1 MKKVYFPQ
9 HGGINTE
16 QNLVQDLVDEQIK
29 LFGSDVFYI
38 PRVHLKDKSLG
49 EIVQSEFNQSY
60 MIEMFLV
67 NVEGFGAGAE
77 FVSKFGLR
85 ITDEI
90 TFVVSRRRWEQSA
103 NPALNLAVDGRPN
116 EGDLIYF
123 PMTEDL
129 YEIKYV
135 ERENPF
141 FQLGKQY
148 FYTLTAELYEQGAD
162 KFDTGIDE
170 VDDIEREFSNITTLN
185 LTPST
190 RVQATGTVTVN
201 AGGEITG
208 ATITTAGTGYSLPP
222 SVTINGGV
230 NSSGG
235 IIETTIADGGVVTL
249 SVINGGTGY
258 ESDTT
263 HADFPTIT
271 IDAPPLDVQFIPDEH
286 VVIGGFVQ
294 QGGGRSW
301 SSANN
306 VVTVTA
312 LGSFDPNFATTTQ
325 KKYFYWKFE
334 DKRICYVY
342 TYNGTDPTTVAGHFY
357 YDAANVQYVINTYT
371 ETTTSGSQATMYD
384 LDSATVAEVADWN
397 GVTYT
402 LEVMN
407 RTGNFIDGDTIRGV
421 ESNALYTLG
430 DFSTI
435 DNEST
440 EWDQNAAIED
450 GADELIDWGETN
462 PFGEFGNY
470 TGSF

>member
-9 HGGINTE
+9 HGGVATE

-38 PRVHLKDKSLG
+38 PRVHLKDKTLG
-49 EIVQSEFNQSY
+49 EVIQSEFNQSY

-90 TFVVSRRRWEQSA
+90 SFVVSRRRWEQSA

-123 PMTEDL
+123 PLTEDL

-148 FYTLTAELYEQGAD
+148 FYQLTAEIYEQGAD
-162 KFDTGIDE
+162 KFDTGIDDI
-170 VDDIEREFSNITTLN
+170 DDVEREFSNITTLN
-185 LTPST
+185 VGLTT
-190 RVQATGTVTVN
+190 RETATGTVVVDTNGNIVS
-201 AGGEITG
+201 
-208 ATITTAGTGYSLPP
+208 ATLTSGGTGYNKAP
-222 SVTINGGV
+222 SVTV
-230 NSSGG
+230 NPSGNASGG
-235 IIETTIADGGVVTL
+235 YITTSISDGGVVSL
-249 SVINGGTGY
+249 LVEQGGTGY
-258 ESDTT
+258 DPNNP
-263 HADFPTIT
+263 PTIT
-271 IDAPPLDVQFIPDEH
+271 IDTPPEAVQFISDEH
-286 VVIGGFVQ
+286 VVIGGFTQ
-294 QGGGRSW
+294 QGGGRTW
-301 SSANN
+301 TSSNK
-306 VVTVTA
+306 VITVTA
-312 LGSFDPNFATTTQ
+312 IGGFDPTFATTTQ

-334 DKRICYVY
+334 DKRISYVY
-342 TYNGTDPTTVAGHFY
+342 TFNGTTATTTPGFFY
-357 YDAANVQYVINTYT
+357 YDSANVKYIINAWE
-371 ETTTSGSQATMYD
+371 ETTTSGGQAIMYD
-384 LDSATVAEVADWN
+384 LISSTIAEVADWN
-397 GVTYT
+397 GVTNT

-407 RTGNFIDGDTIRGV
+407 RTGNFIDGDMIRGV
-421 ESNALYTLG
+421 ESNAIYTLG

-440 EWDQNAAIED
+440 EWDQNAAIEE
-450 GADELIDWGETN
+450 GADDIIDWGEVN

>member
-9 HGGINTE
+9 HGGVATE

-49 EIVQSEFNQSY
+49 EVIQSEFSQSY

-77 FVSKFGLR
+77 FVSKFGIR

-129 YEIKYV
+129 YEVKYV

-148 FYTLTAELYEQGAD
+148 FYQLTAELYEQGAD

-170 VDDIEREFSNITTLN
+170 IDDVEREFSNITTLN
-185 LTPST
+185 LGLTT
-190 RVQATGTVTVN
+190 RQTATGTLVVD
-201 AGGEITG
+201 GGG
-208 ATITTAGTGYSLPP
+208 AISTATLTLAGTGYNTPP
-222 SVTINGGV
+222 NVTIGNAGNGV
-230 NSSGG
+230 GG
-235 IIETTIADGGVVTL
+235 IITTSIMDGGVVTL
-249 SVINGGTGY
+249 TIENGGSGY
-258 ESDTT
+258 DSTNLNP
-263 HADFPTIT
+263 PTIT
-271 IDAPPLDVQFIPDEH
+271 IDPPPEAIQFVNDEH
-286 VVIGGFVQ
+286 VVIGGFTQ

-301 SSANN
+301 TSANK
-306 VVTVTA
+306 VITVTA
-312 LGSFDPNFATTTQ
+312 LGSFDPTFATTTQ

-334 DKRICYVY
+334 DKRISYVY
-342 TYNGTDPTTVAGHFY
+342 QYNGTTATTVPGYFY
-357 YDAANVQYVINTYT
+357 YDTANVKYVINAWE
-371 ETTTSGSQATMYD
+371 ETTTSGGQATMYD
-384 LDSATVAEVADWN
+384 LMSATIAEVADWN
-397 GVTYT
+397 GVTNT

-407 RTGNFIDGDTIRGV
+407 RTGNFLDGDMIRGV
-421 ESNALYTLG
+421 ESNAIYTLG
-430 DFSTI
+430 TFSTI
-435 DNEST
+435 DNQST
-440 EWDQNAAIED
+440 EYDQNQAIET
-450 GADELIDWGETN
+450 GADDLIDWGEKN

>member
-9 HGGINTE
+9 YGGVATE

-38 PRVHLKDKSLG
+38 PRIHLKDKSLG
-49 EIVQSEFNQSY
+49 EIIQSEFSQSY

-129 YEIKYV
+129 YEVKYV

-148 FYTLTAELYEQGAD
+148 FYQLTAEIYEQGAD

-170 VDDIEREFSNITTLN
+170 VDDIERQFSNITTLN
-185 LTPST
+185 VGLTT
-190 RVQATGTVTVN
+190 RQTATGTLTVSP
-201 AGGEITG
+201 AGVITT
-208 ATITTAGTGYSLPP
+208 ATITLAGTGYNTSPNITLGNVG
-222 SVTINGGV
+222 SGTGGSII
-230 NSSGG
+230 SS
-235 IIETTIADGGVVTL
+235 IIDGGVTTL
-249 SVINGGTGY
+249 TVANGGSGY
-258 ESDTT
+258 DPNNL
-263 HADFPTIT
+263 PTIT
-271 IDAPPLDVQFIPDEH
+271 VDAPPEAIQFVNDEH
-286 VVIGGFVQ
+286 VVIGGFTQ

-301 SSANN
+301 TSSNK
-306 VVTVTA
+306 VITVTA
-312 LGSFDPNFATTTQ
+312 LGAFDSIFATTTQ

-334 DKRICYVY
+334 DKRISYVY
-342 TYNGTDPTTVAGHFY
+342 QYNGTTATTVSGYFY
-357 YDAANVQYVINTYT
+357 YDSVNSKYIINAW
-371 ETTTSGSQATMYD
+371 EDTSTNGGQATVYD
-384 LDSATVAEVADWN
+384 LMSATIAEVADWN
-397 GVTYT
+397 GVTNT

-407 RTGNFIDGDTIRGV
+407 RTGNFIDGDMIRGV
-421 ESNALYTLG
+421 ESNAIYTLG
-430 DFSTI
+430 TFSTI
-435 DNEST
+435 DNQST

-450 GADELIDWGETN
+450 GADDLIDWGEKN

>member
-9 HGGINTE
+9 HGGVATE

-38 PRVHLKDKSLG
+38 PRVHLKDKTLG
-49 EIVQSEFNQSY
+49 EVIQSEFNQSY

-67 NVEGFGAGAE
+67 NVEGFGAGSE

-90 TFVVSRRRWEQSA
+90 SFVVSRRRWEQSA

-123 PMTEDL
+123 PLTEDL

-148 FYTLTAELYEQGAD
+148 FYQLTAEIYEQGAD
-162 KFDTGIDE
+162 KFDTGIDDI
-170 VDDIEREFSNITTLN
+170 DDVEREFSNITTLN
-185 LTPST
+185 VGLTT
-190 RVQATGTVTVN
+190 RETATGTVVVDAN
-201 AGGEITG
+201 GNIVS
-208 ATITTAGTGYSLPP
+208 ATLTSGGTGYNTAP
-222 SVTINGGV
+222 SVTV
-230 NSSGG
+230 NPSGNASGG
-235 IIETTIADGGVVTL
+235 YITTSISDGGVVSL
-249 SVINGGTGY
+249 LVEQGGTGY
-258 ESDTT
+258 DPNNP
-263 HADFPTIT
+263 PTIT
-271 IDAPPLDVQFIPDEH
+271 IDTPPEAVQFISDEH
-286 VVIGGFVQ
+286 VVIGGFTQ
-294 QGGGRSW
+294 QGGGRTW
-301 SSANN
+301 TSANK
-306 VVTVTA
+306 VITVTA
-312 LGSFDPNFATTTQ
+312 IGGFDPTFATTTQ

-334 DKRICYVY
+334 DKRISYVY
-342 TYNGTDPTTVAGHFY
+342 TFNGTTATTAPGYFY
-357 YDAANVQYVINTYT
+357 YDSASVKYIINAWE
-371 ETTTSGSQATMYD
+371 ETTTSGGQGILYD
-384 LDSATVAEVADWN
+384 LMSATIAEVADWN
-397 GVTYT
+397 GVTNT

-407 RTGNFIDGDTIRGV
+407 RTGNFIDGDMIRGV
-421 ESNALYTLG
+421 ESNAIYTLG

-440 EWDQNAAIED
+440 EWDQNAAIEE
-450 GADELIDWGETN
+450 GADDLIDWGEKN

>member
-170 VDDIEREFSNITTLN
+170 VDDIERDFSNITTLN

-201 AGGEITG
+201 ASGQITG
-208 ATITTAGTGYSLPP
+208 AAITTAGTGYSLPP
-222 SVTINGGV
+222 SISIDGANG
-230 NSSGG
+230 SGG

-249 SVINGGTGY
+249 TVINGGTGY
-258 ESDTT
+258 QSDTNSS
-263 HADFPTIT
+263 DFPTIT

-301 SSANN
+301 TSANN

-312 LGSFDPNFATTTQ
+312 LGSFDPTFATTTQ

-357 YDAANVQYVINTYT
+357 YDATNVQYVINTYT

>member
-9 HGGINTE
+9 HGGVATE

-38 PRVHLKDKSLG
+38 PRVHLKDQTLG
-49 EIVQSEFNQSY
+49 EVIQSEFNQSY

-123 PMTEDL
+123 PLTEDL
-129 YEIKYV
+129 YEVKYV

-148 FYTLTAELYEQGAD
+148 FYQLTAEIYEQGAD

-170 VDDIEREFSNITTLN
+170 IDDVERDFSNITTLN
-185 LTPST
+185 LSLTT
-190 RVQATGTVTVN
+190 RQTATGTLQVDSSGAISQATVTL
-201 AGGEITG
+201 
-208 ATITTAGTGYSLPP
+208 AGTGYNTPP
-222 SVTINGGV
+222 NVTIGNAGNG
-230 NSSGG
+230 SGG
-235 IIETTIADGGVVTL
+235 IITTSIMDGGVVTL
-249 SVINGGTGY
+249 TIVNGGSGY
-258 ESDTT
+258 DPTNV
-263 HADFPTIT
+263 DPPTIT
-271 IDAPPLDVQFIPDEH
+271 IDAPPEAVQFLNDEH
-286 VVIGGFVQ
+286 VVIGGFTA
-294 QGGGRSW
+294 QGSGRSW
-301 SSANN
+301 TSSNK
-306 VVTVTA
+306 VITIT
-312 LGSFDPNFATTTQ
+312 GSGGFDPVFATTTQ

-342 TYNGTDPTTVAGHFY
+342 QYNGTTATTAPGYFY
-357 YDAANVQYVINTYT
+357 YDSTNVRYIINAWE
-371 ETTTSGSQATMYD
+371 ETTTSGGQAILYD
-384 LDSATVAEVADWN
+384 LMSATIAEVADWN

-407 RTGNFIDGDTIRGV
+407 RTGNFIDGDMIRGV
-421 ESNALYTLG
+421 ESNAIYTLG
-430 DFSTI
+430 TFSTI
-435 DNEST
+435 DNQST
-440 EWDQNAAIED
+440 EYDQNQAIET
-450 GADELIDWGETN
+450 GADDIVDWGEVN

>member
-9 HGGINTE
+9 HGGVATE

-38 PRVHLKDKSLG
+38 PRVHLKDKTLG
-49 EIVQSEFNQSY
+49 EVIQSEFNQSY

-123 PMTEDL
+123 PLTEDL

-148 FYTLTAELYEQGAD
+148 FYQLTAELYEQGAD

-170 VDDIEREFSNITTLN
+170 IDDVEREFSNITTLN
-185 LTPST
+185 LSPST
-190 RVQATGTVTVN
+190 RVNAEGTVTVDSN
-201 AGGEITG
+201 GAIT
-208 ATITTAGTGYSLPP
+208 AANVTVAGTGYSTIP

-230 NSSGG
+230 NASGG
-235 IIETTIADGGVVTL
+235 IIEASIADGGVVSL
-249 SVINGGTGY
+249 SVLNGGTGF
-258 ESDTT
+258 EPDP
-263 HADFPTIT
+263 ADPDFPTIT
-271 IDAPPLDVQFIPDEH
+271 IEAPPLDIQFVNDEH
-286 VVIGGFVQ
+286 VVIGGFTQ
-294 QGGGRSW
+294 QGGGRTW
-301 SSANN
+301 SSNTN
-306 VVTVTA
+306 VITVTA
-312 LGSFDPNFATTTQ
+312 LGAFDPTFATTTQ

-342 TYNGTDPTTVAGHFY
+342 TYNGTSATTVPGHFY
-357 YDAANVQYVINTYT
+357 YDAANVQYVVNTY
-371 ETTTSGSQATMYD
+371 EDVSTSGSQATMYD
-384 LDSATVAEVADWN
+384 LDSATIAEVADWN

-430 DFSTI
+430 SFSTI

-440 EWDQNAAIED
+440 EWDQNASIEE
-450 GADELIDWGETN
+450 GADDIIDWGEEN
-462 PFGEFGNY
+462 AFGEFGNY

>member
-9 HGGINTE
+9 HGGVATE

-49 EIVQSEFNQSY
+49 EVIQSEFSQSY

-129 YEIKYV
+129 YEVKYV

-148 FYTLTAELYEQGAD
+148 FYQLTAELYEQGAD

-170 VDDIEREFSNITTLN
+170 IDDVEREFSNITTLN
-185 LTPST
+185 VGLTT
-190 RVQATGTVTVN
+190 RQTATGTLEVDSS
-201 AGGEITG
+201 G
-208 ATITTAGTGYSLPP
+208 AISLATLTLAGTGYNTPP
-222 SVTINGGV
+222 NVTVNDPNG
-230 NSSGG
+230 SGG
-235 IIETTIADGGVVTL
+235 IITTSIMDGGVVTL
-249 SVINGGTGY
+249 TIVNGGSGY
-258 ESDTT
+258 DPTNINP
-263 HADFPTIT
+263 PTIT
-271 IDAPPLDVQFIPDEH
+271 IDSPPEAIQFVNDEH
-286 VVIGGFVQ
+286 VVIGGFTA
-294 QGGGRSW
+294 QGSGRTW
-301 SSANN
+301 TSANK
-306 VVTVTA
+306 VITVTA
-312 LGSFDPNFATTTQ
+312 LGSFDPTFATTTQ

-334 DKRICYVY
+334 DKRISYVY
-342 TYNGTDPTTVAGHFY
+342 QYNGTTATTTPGFFY
-357 YDAANVQYVINTYT
+357 YDSANVKYIINSWE
-371 ETTTSGSQATMYD
+371 ETTTSGGQATMYD
-384 LDSATVAEVADWN
+384 LMSATIAEVADWN
-397 GVTYT
+397 GVTNT

-407 RTGNFIDGDTIRGV
+407 RTGNFLDGDMIRGV
-421 ESNALYTLG
+421 ESNAIYTLG

-440 EWDQNAAIED
+440 EWDQNAAIEE
-450 GADELIDWGETN
+450 GADDLIDWGEKN

>member
-9 HGGINTE
+9 HGGVATE

-38 PRVHLKDKSLG
+38 PRVHLKDQTLG
-49 EIVQSEFNQSY
+49 EVIQSEFNQSY

-129 YEIKYV
+129 YEVKYV

-148 FYTLTAELYEQGAD
+148 FYQLTAEIYEQGAD

-170 VDDIEREFSNITTLN
+170 IDDVERDFSNITTLN
-185 LTPST
+185 LSLTT
-190 RVQATGTVTVN
+190 RQTATGTLQVDSSGAISQATVTL
-201 AGGEITG
+201 
-208 ATITTAGTGYSLPP
+208 AGTGYNTPP
-222 SVTINGGV
+222 NVTIGNAGNG
-230 NSSGG
+230 SGG
-235 IIETTIADGGVVTL
+235 IITTSIMDGGVVTL
-249 SVINGGTGY
+249 TIVNGGSGY
-258 ESDTT
+258 DSTNVDP
-263 HADFPTIT
+263 PTIT
-271 IDAPPLDVQFIPDEH
+271 IDAPPEAVQFLNDEH
-286 VVIGGFVQ
+286 VVIGGFTA
-294 QGGGRSW
+294 QGSGRTW
-301 SSANN
+301 TSSNKII
-306 VVTVTA
+306 TVT
-312 LGSFDPNFATTTQ
+312 GSGGFDPVFATTTQ

-342 TYNGTDPTTVAGHFY
+342 QYNGTTATTTPGYFY
-357 YDAANVQYVINTYT
+357 YDTANVKYIINAWE
-371 ETTTSGSQATMYD
+371 ETTTSGGQAILYD
-384 LDSATVAEVADWN
+384 LMSATIAEVADWN

-407 RTGNFIDGDTIRGV
+407 RTGNFIDGDMIRGV
-421 ESNALYTLG
+421 ESNAIYTLG
-430 DFSTI
+430 TFSTI
-435 DNEST
+435 DNQST
-440 EWDQNAAIED
+440 EYDQNQAIET
-450 GADELIDWGETN
+450 GADDIVDWGEVN

>member
-9 HGGINTE
+9 HGGVATE

-38 PRVHLKDKSLG
+38 PRVHLKDKTLG
-49 EIVQSEFNQSY
+49 EVVQSEFSQNY

-67 NVEGFGAGAE
+67 NVEGFGAGSE

-123 PMTEDL
+123 PLTEDL
-129 YEIKYV
+129 YEVKYV
-135 ERENPF
+135 EREYPF

-148 FYTLTAELYEQGAD
+148 FYTLTAEIYEQGAD

-185 LTPST
+185 VGLTT
-190 RVQATGTVTVN
+190 RQTATGTLAVD
-201 AGGEITG
+201 AGGVISG
-208 ATITTAGTGYSLPP
+208 ATVTLAGTGYNTPP
-222 SVTINGGV
+222 SVTIGNAGSGI
-230 NSSGG
+230 GG
-235 IIETTIADGGVVTL
+235 IVTSSIMDGGVVTL
-249 SVINGGTGY
+249 TVDAGGSGY
-258 ESDTT
+258 DSTNL
-263 HADFPTIT
+263 PTIT
-271 IDAPPLDVQFIPDEH
+271 IDAPPEAIQFINDEH
-286 VVIGGFVQ
+286 VVIGGFTQ
-294 QGGGRSW
+294 QGAGRSW
-301 SSANN
+301 TSSNK
-306 VVTVTA
+306 VIEVTA
-312 LGSFDPNFATTTQ
+312 LGAFDPVFATTTQ

-334 DKRICYVY
+334 DKRINYVY
-342 TYNGTDPTTVAGHFY
+342 QFNGTTATNVAGYFY
-357 YDAANVQYVINTYT
+357 YDSANVKYIINAY
-371 ETTTSGSQATMYD
+371 EDTTTSGGQATLYD
-384 LDSATVAEVADWN
+384 LNSATIAEVADWN
-397 GVTYT
+397 GVTNV

-407 RTGNFIDGDTIRGV
+407 RTGNFLDGDMIRGV
-421 ESNALYTLG
+421 ESNAIYTLG
-430 DFSTI
+430 TFSTI
-435 DNEST
+435 DNQSS
-440 EWDQNAAIED
+440 EWDQNQAIET
-450 GADELIDWGETN
+450 GADDIIDWGERN

>member
-9 HGGINTE
+9 HGGVATE

-49 EIVQSEFNQSY
+49 EVIQSEFSQSY

-129 YEIKYV
+129 YEVKYV

-148 FYTLTAELYEQGAD
+148 FYQLTAEIYEQGAD

-170 VDDIEREFSNITTLN
+170 IDDVEREFSNITTLN
-185 LTPST
+185 VGLTT
-190 RVQATGTVTVN
+190 RETATGTVAVD
-201 AGGEITG
+201 AGGVITG
-208 ATITTAGTGYSLPP
+208 ATVTLAGTGY
-222 SVTINGGV
+222 
-230 NSSGG
+230 NSSPNVTLGNVGSGSGG
-235 IIETTIADGGVVTL
+235 SISTSIQDGGVVTL
-249 SVINGGTGY
+249 TVSTGGTGY
-258 ESDTT
+258 DPNSP
-263 HADFPTIT
+263 PTIT
-271 IDAPPLDVQFIPDEH
+271 IDAPPEAVQFVNDEH

-294 QGGGRSW
+294 QGSGRTW
-301 SSANN
+301 TSANK
-306 VVTVTA
+306 VITITGD
-312 LGSFDPNFATTTQ
+312 GSFDPVFATTTQ

-334 DKRICYVY
+334 DKRISYVY
-342 TYNGTDPTTVAGHFY
+342 QYNGTTATTTPGFFY
-357 YDAANVQYVINTYT
+357 YDAANVKYIINAWE
-371 ETTTSGSQATMYD
+371 ETTTSGGQAAMYD
-384 LDSATVAEVADWN
+384 LMSATIAEVADWN
-397 GVTYT
+397 GVTNT

-407 RTGNFIDGDTIRGV
+407 RTGNFLDGDMIRGV
-421 ESNALYTLG
+421 ESNAIYTLG
-430 DFSTI
+430 TFSTI
-435 DNEST
+435 DNQST
-440 EWDQNAAIED
+440 EYDQNQAIET
-450 GADELIDWGETN
+450 GADDIIDWGEKN

>member
-9 HGGINTE
+9 HGGVATE

-38 PRVHLKDKSLG
+38 PRVHLKDKTLG
-49 EIVQSEFNQSY
+49 EVIQSEFNQSY

-129 YEIKYV
+129 YEVKYV

-148 FYTLTAELYEQGAD
+148 FYQLTAEIYEQGAD

-170 VDDIEREFSNITTLN
+170 IDDVERQFSNITTLN
-185 LTPST
+185 LSLTT
-190 RVQATGTVTVN
+190 RQTATGTLQVDSSGAISQATVTL
-201 AGGEITG
+201 
-208 ATITTAGTGYSLPP
+208 AGTGYNTPP
-222 SVTINGGV
+222 NVTIGNAGNGT
-230 NSSGG
+230 GG
-235 IIETTIADGGVVTL
+235 IFTTSILDGGVVTL
-249 SVINGGTGY
+249 TIVNGGSGY
-258 ESDTT
+258 DSTNVIP
-263 HADFPTIT
+263 PTIT
-271 IDAPPLDVQFIPDEH
+271 IDAPPEAIQFLNDEH
-286 VVIGGFVQ
+286 VVIGGFTA
-294 QGGGRSW
+294 QGSGRAW
-301 SSANN
+301 TSSNK
-306 VVTVTA
+306 VITVT
-312 LGSFDPNFATTTQ
+312 GTGGFDPVFATTTQ

-342 TYNGTDPTTVAGHFY
+342 QYNGTTATTTPGYFY
-357 YDAANVQYVINTYT
+357 YDSANVRYIINAWE
-371 ETTTSGSQATMYD
+371 ETTTSGGQAILYD
-384 LDSATVAEVADWN
+384 LMSATIAEVADWN

-407 RTGNFIDGDTIRGV
+407 RTGNFIDGDMIRGV
-421 ESNALYTLG
+421 ESNAIYTLG
-430 DFSTI
+430 TFSTI
-435 DNEST
+435 DNQST
-440 EWDQNAAIED
+440 EYDQNQAIEE
-450 GADELIDWGETN
+450 GADDLIDWGETN

>member
-9 HGGINTE
+9 HGGVATE

-38 PRVHLKDKSLG
+38 PRVHLKDKTLG
-49 EIVQSEFNQSY
+49 EVIQSEFNQSY

-129 YEIKYV
+129 YEVKYV

-148 FYTLTAELYEQGAD
+148 FYQLTAEIYEQGAD

-170 VDDIEREFSNITTLN
+170 IDDVERQFSNITTLN
-185 LTPST
+185 LSLTT
-190 RVQATGTVTVN
+190 RQTATGTLQVDSSGAISQATVTL
-201 AGGEITG
+201 
-208 ATITTAGTGYSLPP
+208 AGTGYNTPP
-222 SVTINGGV
+222 NVTIGNAGNG
-230 NSSGG
+230 SGG
-235 IIETTIADGGVVTL
+235 IITTSIMDGGVVTL
-249 SVINGGTGY
+249 TIVNGGSGY
-258 ESDTT
+258 DSTNVDP
-263 HADFPTIT
+263 PTIT
-271 IDAPPLDVQFIPDEH
+271 IDAPPEAVQFLNDEH
-286 VVIGGFVQ
+286 VVIGGFTVQ
-294 QGGGRSW
+294 GSGRTW
-301 SSANN
+301 TSSNK
-306 VVTVTA
+306 VITVT
-312 LGSFDPNFATTTQ
+312 GSGGFDPVFATTTQ

-342 TYNGTDPTTVAGHFY
+342 QYNGTTATTTPGYFY
-357 YDAANVQYVINTYT
+357 YDSTNVRYIINAWE
-371 ETTTSGSQATMYD
+371 ETTTSGGQAILYD
-384 LDSATVAEVADWN
+384 LMSATIAEVADWN

-407 RTGNFIDGDTIRGV
+407 RTGNFIDGDMIRGV
-421 ESNALYTLG
+421 ESNAIYTLG
-430 DFSTI
+430 TFSTI
-435 DNEST
+435 DNQST
-440 EWDQNAAIED
+440 EYDQNQAIEV
-450 GADELIDWGETN
+450 GADDLIDWGETN

>member
-9 HGGINTE
+9 HGGVTTE

-38 PRVHLKDKSLG
+38 PRVHLKDKTLG
-49 EIVQSEFNQSY
+49 EVIQSEFNQSY

-90 TFVVSRRRWEQSA
+90 SFVVSRRRWEQSA

-123 PMTEDL
+123 PLTEDL

-148 FYTLTAELYEQGAD
+148 FYQLTAEIYEQGAD

-170 VDDIEREFSNITTLN
+170 IDDVEREFSNITTLN
-185 LTPST
+185 VGLTT
-190 RVQATGTVTVN
+190 RETATGTVVVDTNGNIVS
-201 AGGEITG
+201 
-208 ATITTAGTGYSLPP
+208 ATLTSGGTGYNTAP
-222 SVTINGGV
+222 SVTV
-230 NSSGG
+230 NPSGNASGG
-235 IIETTIADGGVVTL
+235 YITTSISDGGVVSL
-249 SVINGGTGY
+249 LVEQGGTGY
-258 ESDTT
+258 DP
-263 HADFPTIT
+263 DNPPTIT
-271 IDAPPLDVQFIPDEH
+271 IDTPPEAIQFITDEH
-286 VVIGGFVQ
+286 VVIGGFTQ
-294 QGGGRSW
+294 QGGGRTW
-301 SSANN
+301 TSADK
-306 VVTVTA
+306 VITVTA
-312 LGSFDPNFATTTQ
+312 IGGFDPTFATTTQ

-334 DKRICYVY
+334 DKRISYVY
-342 TYNGTDPTTVAGHFY
+342 TFNGTTATTAPGYFY
-357 YDAANVQYVINTYT
+357 YDSANVKYIINAWE
-371 ETTTSGSQATMYD
+371 ETTTSGGQAIMYD
-384 LDSATVAEVADWN
+384 LMSATIAEVADWN
-397 GVTYT
+397 GVTNT

-407 RTGNFIDGDTIRGV
+407 RTGNFLDGDMIRGV
-421 ESNALYTLG
+421 ESNAIYTLG

-440 EWDQNAAIED
+440 EWDQNAAIEE
-450 GADELIDWGETN
+450 GADDLIDWGEKN

>member
-9 HGGINTE
+9 HGGVATE

-49 EIVQSEFNQSY
+49 EVIQSEFSQSY

-90 TFVVSRRRWEQSA
+90 SFVVSRRRWEQSA

-123 PMTEDL
+123 PLTEDL
-129 YEIKYV
+129 YEVKYV

-148 FYTLTAELYEQGAD
+148 FYQLTAELYEQGAD

-185 LTPST
+185 VGLTT
-190 RVQATGTVTVN
+190 RQTSTGTLEVDSS
-201 AGGEITG
+201 G
-208 ATITTAGTGYSLPP
+208 AISLSTITLAGTGYNTPP
-222 SVTINGGV
+222 NVTIGNAGNGT
-230 NSSGG
+230 GG
-235 IIETTIADGGVVTL
+235 IITTEILDGGVVTL
-249 SVINGGTGY
+249 TIVNGGSGY
-258 ESDTT
+258 DSTNT
-263 HADFPTIT
+263 NPPTIT
-271 IDAPPLDVQFIPDEH
+271 IDAPPTAIQFVNDEH
-286 VVIGGFVQ
+286 VVIGGFTS
-294 QGGGRSW
+294 QGSGRTW
-301 SSANN
+301 TSANK
-306 VVTVTA
+306 VITITA
-312 LGSFDPNFATTTQ
+312 LGSFDPTFATTTQ

-334 DKRICYVY
+334 DKRISYVY
-342 TYNGTDPTTVAGHFY
+342 QYNGTTATTTPGFFY
-357 YDAANVQYVINTYT
+357 YDSANVKYVINAWE
-371 ETTTSGSQATMYD
+371 ETTTSGGQATMYD
-384 LDSATVAEVADWN
+384 LMSATIAEVADWN
-397 GVTYT
+397 GVTNT

-407 RTGNFIDGDTIRGV
+407 RTGNFLDGDMIRGV
-421 ESNALYTLG
+421 ESNAIYTLG
-430 DFSTI
+430 TFSTI
-435 DNEST
+435 DNQST
-440 EWDQNAAIED
+440 EYDQNAAIED
-450 GADELIDWGETN
+450 GADDLIDWGEKN

>member
-9 HGGINTE
+9 YGGVATE

-49 EIVQSEFNQSY
+49 EVIQSEFSQSY

-129 YEIKYV
+129 YEVKYV

-148 FYTLTAELYEQGAD
+148 FYQLTAEIYEQGAD

-170 VDDIEREFSNITTLN
+170 VDDVERQFSNITTLN
-185 LTPST
+185 VGLTT
-190 RVQATGTVTVN
+190 RQTATGTLTVSP
-201 AGGEITG
+201 AGVITT
-208 ATITTAGTGYSLPP
+208 ATITLAGTGYNTSPNITLGNVG
-222 SVTINGGV
+222 SGTGGSII
-230 NSSGG
+230 SS
-235 IIETTIADGGVVTL
+235 IIDGGVTTL
-249 SVINGGTGY
+249 TVANGGSGY
-258 ESDTT
+258 DPNNL
-263 HADFPTIT
+263 PTIT
-271 IDAPPLDVQFIPDEH
+271 VDAPPEAIQFVNDEH
-286 VVIGGFVQ
+286 VVIGGFTQ
-294 QGGGRSW
+294 QGGGRTW
-301 SSANN
+301 TSSNK
-306 VVTVTA
+306 VITVTGD
-312 LGSFDPNFATTTQ
+312 GSFDPTFATTTQ

-334 DKRICYVY
+334 DKRISYVY
-342 TYNGTDPTTVAGHFY
+342 QYNGTTATTVSGYFY
-357 YDAANVQYVINTYT
+357 YDSANSKYIINAW
-371 ETTTSGSQATMYD
+371 EDTSTNGGQATVYD
-384 LDSATVAEVADWN
+384 LMSATIAEVADWN
-397 GVTYT
+397 GVTNT

-407 RTGNFIDGDTIRGV
+407 RTGNFIDGDMIRGV
-421 ESNALYTLG
+421 ESNAIYTLG
-430 DFSTI
+430 TFSTI
-435 DNEST
+435 DNTST

-450 GADELIDWGETN
+450 GADDLIDWGEKN

>member
-9 HGGINTE
+9 HGGISTE

-38 PRVHLKDKSLG
+38 PRVHLKDQTLG

-90 TFVVSRRRWEQSA
+90 SFVVSRRRWEQSA

-123 PMTEDL
+123 PLTEDL

-148 FYTLTAELYEQGAD
+148 FYQLTAEIYEQGAD

-170 VDDIEREFSNITTLN
+170 VDAVERDFSNITTLN
-185 LTPST
+185 VSLTT
-190 RVQATGTVTVN
+190 REQATATVTVN
-201 AGGEITG
+201 SSGEITA
-208 ATITTAGTGYSLPP
+208 ATVVNAGTGYNTAPT
-222 SVTINGGV
+222 VDITGAGNA
-230 NSSGG
+230 SGG
-235 IIETTIADGGVVTL
+235 IITSSIADGGVVSL

-258 ESDTT
+258 DPSNP
-263 HADFPTIT
+263 PTIS
-271 IDAPPLDVQFIPDEH
+271 ISAPPEGIHFINDEH

-294 QGGGRSW
+294 QGGGRTW
-301 SSANN
+301 TSSNGIIM
-306 VVTVTA
+306 VTA
-312 LGSFDPNFATTTQ
+312 LGSFDPTFATTTQ

-334 DKRICYVY
+334 DKRINYVY
-342 TYNGTDPTTVAGHFY
+342 TYNGTSPTTVPGHFY
-357 YDAANVQYVINTYT
+357 YDAANVRYIVNAYEDTS
-371 ETTTSGSQATMYD
+371 TTGSQASLYD
-384 LDSATVAEVADWN
+384 LDSATIAEVADWN

-407 RTGNFIDGDTIRGV
+407 RTGNFLDGDTVRGV
-421 ESNALYTLG
+421 ESNAIYTIG
-430 DFSTI
+430 SFSTI
-435 DNEST
+435 NNESS
-440 EWDQNAAIED
+440 EWDQNQAIED
-450 GADELIDWGETN
+450 GADDLIDWGEVN
-462 PFGEFGNY
+462 PFGEFGNF